1 MPFFLNIQKWH
12 TYSDFKVAANIRSYQ
27 FVVDVEF
34 LFVYLLVKKELKEDE
49 DGHSSLEN
57 QW

>member
-1 MPFFLNIQKWH
+1 MPFFKIFKNGIPIQIEKI
-12 TYSDFKVAANIRSYQ
+12 AAKSYQ

-34 LFVYLLVKKELKEDE
+34 LLVYLFVKKELKEDE